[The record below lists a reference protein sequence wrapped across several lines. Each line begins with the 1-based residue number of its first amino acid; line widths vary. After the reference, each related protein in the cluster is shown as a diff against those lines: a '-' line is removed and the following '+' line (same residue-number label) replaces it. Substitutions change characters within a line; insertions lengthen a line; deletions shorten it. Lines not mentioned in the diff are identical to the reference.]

1 MTTLSSTAGSP
12 QALVADGQRVYWADE
27 DGTIRSVPVGGGP
40 EIVNASQQGGPAGLV
55 LDAKAIYWINRGDGT
70 VMKVAR

>member
-1 MTTLSSTAGSP
+1 VTTLSSTAGSP